1 MKRWTFEN
9 IIIDAKNYETK
20 KEWYET
26 PKSSYDAARSRGL
39 LKNKKVVS
47 HFKKT
52 EYPALK
58 WSLEKIIFAARKF
71 NTRKEWREAAEKKV
85 CNSYAAASSKGL
97 LKNPQV
103 VGHFKAT
110 DKARKWTYQNII
122 GTTKN
127 VKTYK
132 EWMDKFPYAYQRA
145 YKTGVLK
152 KVASHLVRVGH
163 KYKRCIYS
171 IEVRNKNMIYIG
183 LTFNFDQRVN
193 QHMLSKR
200 FVKIKE
206 RHGNECLTIHKL
218 SDYIPINVAAEK
230 EDHLINEFKNKG
242 FTILNKKKGG
252 DLGSISTKWTK
263 EKIIKSA
270 QHFKTLKEWREK
282 ESSAYSI
289 AKKKGYLKEC
299 HKFLIVQ
306 MHKIRY
312 DFR

>member
-39 LKNKKVVS
+39 LKSKKVVG

-103 VGHFKAT
+103 VGHFKST
-110 DKARKWTYQNII
+110 DKARKWNYQNII
-122 GTTKN
+122 ETTKN

-171 IEVRNKNMIYIG
+171 IEVRNKNIIYIG

-206 RHGNECLTIHKL
+206 RHG
-218 SDYIPINVAAEK
+218 
-230 EDHLINEFKNKG
+230 
-242 FTILNKKKGG
+242 
-252 DLGSISTKWTK
+252 
-263 EKIIKSA
+263 
-270 QHFKTLKEWREK
+270 
-282 ESSAYSI
+282 
-289 AKKKGYLKEC
+289 
-299 HKFLIVQ
+299 
-306 MHKIRY
+306 
-312 DFR
+312 